1 MQHSVKGDRLTTALL
16 FEALLLLNKD
26 NNLFFFFWF
35 MAMMSIL
42 VIQVCFTFDLRKE
55 TPKMACVPCFGKA
68 YLSEEMN
75 FYFLGSCCLNFS
87 PWDRGL
93 LRKCSRRVQSV
104 FRLTLREIYMEL
116 DRNEHSKYLVREV
129 STISISN
136 LKPPLSLY
144 MYIKQININIVCIYI
159 FVYIHTHT
167 KCSIAF
173 VVVLKIFS
181 TQSLMKS
188 QPDPQFM

>member
-1 MQHSVKGDRLTTALL
+1 
-16 FEALLLLNKD
+16 
-26 NNLFFFFWF
+26 
-35 MAMMSIL
+35 
-42 VIQVCFTFDLRKE
+42 
-55 TPKMACVPCFGKA
+55 MACVPCFGKA

-93 LRKCSRRVQSV
+93 LRKCSRHVQSV

-136 LKPPLSLY
+136 LKPPLSVY
-144 MYIKQININIVCIYI
+144 VYKIDKYKHCVYIYI
-159 FVYIHTHT
+159 CIHTYTYKMQYCFCSGLENLQHT
-167 KCSIAF
+167 VPDEI
-173 VVVLKIFS
+173 S
-181 TQSLMKS
+181 T
-188 QPDPQFM
+188 